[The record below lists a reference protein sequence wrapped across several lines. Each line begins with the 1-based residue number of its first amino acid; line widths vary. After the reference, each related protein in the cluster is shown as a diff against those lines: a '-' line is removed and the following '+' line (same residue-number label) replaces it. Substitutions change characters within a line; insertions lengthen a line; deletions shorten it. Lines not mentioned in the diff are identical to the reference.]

1 MFSDQAQP
9 ETLCS
14 WQGWLVNSAVTDL
27 LAVIETVQ
35 VPVPEQP
42 SPDQPVKVEPEAGL
56 AVRATDVPELKLA
69 EQVEPQLMPLGL
81 LVTVPEPVPVLETER
96 V

>member
-1 MFSDQAQP
+1 MV
-9 ETLCS
+9 LK
-14 WQGWLVNSAVTDL
+14 LAVTDL

-42 SPDQPVKVEPEAGL
+42 SPDQPVKVEPPEAV
-56 AVRATDVPELKLA
+56 AVRLTDVPELKLA
-69 EQVEPQLMPLGL
+69 EQVAPQSMPLGL

>member
-1 MFSDQAQP
+1 M
-9 ETLCS
+9 
-14 WQGWLVNSAVTDL
+14 
-27 LAVIETVQ
+27 AVIETEQ

-96 V
+96 AYDDTVVSTKTTSAMPYI